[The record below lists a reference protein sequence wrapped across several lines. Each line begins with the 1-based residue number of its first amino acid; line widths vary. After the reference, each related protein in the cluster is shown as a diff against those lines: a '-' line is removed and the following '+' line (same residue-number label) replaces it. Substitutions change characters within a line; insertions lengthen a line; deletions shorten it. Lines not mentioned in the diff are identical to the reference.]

1 MKKGL
6 ISSVFLIVLLLAIGY
21 YGSKE
26 FFDLTRENQALQQE
40 LLTNS
45 QRILELEEESAILIK
60 ERDDLNVE
68 LELEKKNIKIQK
80 ETIVVEVGKVKEL
93 TPEEQLWMLRGWLVE
108 EGGYP
113 KRLSIDKDIVVAL
126 TDNQVRDVNITK
138 TERDGYLNLN
148 DSLESHNL
156 KLLDRIGVGDK
167 LLSNCQEFSELEN
180 RNSELLRTEVAKLG
194 KSNSR
199 LKGQRNILGGTSLG
213 MGIALGIM
221 ILL

>member
-1 MKKGL
+1 MKTGL
-6 ISSVFLIVLLLAIGY
+6 ISCVLLIVLLLAIGY

-26 FFDLTRENQALQQE
+26 FFDLTRENQVLQEE
-40 LLTNS
+40 LFTNS
-45 QRILELEEESAILIK
+45 QRILELEGESAILIK

-68 LELEKKNIKIQK
+68 LEKEKKNIKVQK
-80 ETIVVEVGKVKEL
+80 ETIYVDVLRVKEL
-93 TPEEQLWMLRGWLVE
+93 TPEEQIWMLRGWLAE
-108 EGGYP
+108 ENEYP

-138 TERDGYLNLN
+138 TERDGYLNLS

-156 KLLDRIGVGDK
+156 KLLDRIEIGDK
-167 LLSNCQEFSELEN
+167 LLSNCQESSELEK
-180 RNSELLRTEVAKLG
+180 RNSELLRTEVGKLS
-194 KSNSR
+194 KKNDR
-199 LKGQRNILGGTSLG
+199 LKVQRGVLGGASLG